1 MLRKKLYFGS
11 NFMETTAPKVSF
23 HTLGCRLNLSETG
36 SIADGFKSR
45 GYSIV
50 PFEKNADVVFLNTC
64 TVTDGADS
72 TCRNMI
78 RKARKFSPEAKIVV
92 AGCYAQM
99 EAEKIKKMDGVDL
112 ILGTTEKYK
121 VFDYLDLEE
130 KNIVKID
137 QTNDFWG
144 AATTLADSHTRAFLK
159 IQDGCNYVCSFCII
173 PFARGRSRT
182 ISVDEA
188 VKEAKRLTGD
198 GFKEIVLTGV
208 NIGEYERS
216 SGEKL
221 SDMVKAISELEDL
234 KRLRLS
240 SVEPNT
246 ITKELLET
254 LKETGKYMD
263 HFHVPLQSGSD
274 RVLRSMRRK
283 YDTNFYRD
291 IMDMIHDYFPGAA
304 IGADMI
310 AGYPGETEEEFLETY
325 DFVKE
330 MPITHFHVFPFSTR
344 KGTTAAKLENQIQ
357 GPIKKERVKKL
368 LALGEL
374 KLANYALDH
383 KGSEFE
389 VLFEQE
395 KNGRFFG
402 YTENYL
408 KFSVDSE
415 IDLSNQ
421 IHKVKT
427 ISAVGTEL
435 FGELI

>member
-1 MLRKKLYFGS
+1 
-11 NFMETTAPKVSF
+11 METHTPKVSF

-50 PFEKNADVVFLNTC
+50 PFESPADIVFLNTC

-78 RKARKFSPEAKIVV
+78 RKAKKFSPEAKIVV

-99 EAEKIKKMDGVDL
+99 EAEKIQKMDGVDL

-121 VFDYLDLEE
+121 VFDYLDFEE

-159 IQDGCNYVCSFCII
+159 IQDGCNYICSFCII

-182 ISVDEA
+182 ISIEEA
-188 VKEAKRLTGD
+188 TQQAKKITND
-198 GFKEIVLTGV
+198 GFKELVLTGV

-221 SDMVKAISELEDL
+221 SDLVKKVADIPSL

-246 ITKELLET
+246 ITPKLLET
-254 LKETGKYMD
+254 LKETGKYME

-274 RVLRSMRRK
+274 RVLKSMRRK
-283 YDTNFYRD
+283 YDTAFYRD
-291 IMDMIHDYFPGAA
+291 IMAMIQDYFPGAA

-325 DFVKE
+325 NFVRE
-330 MPITHFHVFPFSTR
+330 MPITHFHVFPFSKR
-344 KGTTAAKLENQIQ
+344 KGTTAAKFDNEIQ
-357 GPIKKERVKKL
+357 GHIKKERVSKL
-368 LALGEL
+368 IALGKM
-374 KLANYALDH
+374 KLSNYALDQVGH
-383 KGSEFE
+383 EFQ
-389 VLFEQE
+389 VLFEKGQ
-395 KNGRFFG
+395 KG

-408 KFSVDSE
+408 RVSVNADS
-415 IDLSNQ
+415 DLNNQ
-421 IHKVKT
+421 IKKVR
-427 ISAVGTEL
+427 IDSAEN
-435 FGELI
+435 GELKASLLPH